1 MLVLLRLLLLLL
13 LLLSMLLIRLIS
25 TSCPLLLLL
34 VVLIYLF
41 LEVVQQKKLVPLVD
55 PPQLRVEGLA
65 VRIASQSI
73 QSLHII
79 NLLLCHQL
87 RLGRGLIGMSSKPS
101 NSIREVSFVRHHL
114 ETLFIGLRPAL
125 LSEFLDLIVSQLGAD
140 HRT

>member
-1 MLVLLRLLLLLL
+1 MLVLLRLLLLLV

-25 TSCPLLLLL
+25 TSCPLLLL

-114 ETLFIGLRPAL
+114 ETLLIGLRPAL